1 MLERAR
7 EMFQLCDKEE
17 KGFITKRDM
26 QRLQNEL
33 PLTPEQLEAVFDSLD
48 QDNNGYLTPVEF
60 SMGLED
66 FFFTHHTPVHDW
78 SLPDVG
84 LLQYNTV
91 WASSWSGELDIG
103 DDGEEKHFCLMM
115 EQLGAAEIFEEYTP
129 LNKPHGP
136 LEVHEPHIQNHCSNF
151 LVNLCCYIHSAHL
164 EQITI
169 TLYLKNSCRRETDHD
184 KEVRCLYEEMEHQIK
199 TEKARLLCQDSL
211 KQNDRNQQLQ
221 SELRNKEQELE
232 AILSRQKWLE
242 SRLQGLNC
250 EQAETRVQ
258 NEQLRHLNE
267 NLQQQLEQSRGELQ
281 RAQHHLQL
289 LQEEAQWEQQKKSR
303 DVVKVSRNM
312 QREKESLLRQ
322 LELLR
327 NREMNKKLRDERDA
341 YEAWK
346 LKTTVPSSPVW
357 VFPSGSKL
365 GEYFDLRGIENTEM
379 EEKKDIVG
387 LTDCKQLLWLQT
399 CLFTVTTFRK
409 GCPGLGGPLWFGTQ
423 SILTHSQNQCAV
435 FWKSVIQYPAPH
447 CGEFLMFT
455 QKGLAQLIS
464 LVVPQRKVRLNPNAR
479 PVKEICFSFQDLK
492 PIHSSVDR
500 LFKVVFVG
508 NSGVGKTS
516 FIRRFC
522 NDKFLKA
529 VSTTVGMD
537 YQVRNLQVDET
548 RVALQ
553 LWDTAGQERFQS
565 ITKQYF
571 RKADGVLV
579 MYDVTV
585 ESSFTAVRNWME
597 SIQSDVDKEAVIFL
611 LGNKV
616 DTMEMKTQVL
626 KAEGE
631 KLAQGYNAVFYEC
644 SALSDYNV
652 TDSMIHLA
660 RLLTE
665 QEDKRI
671 QKAIK
676 LGQDSKKKGCCN

>member
-1 MLERAR
+1 MTPAKKPLLKRGSVIGKYLLEDSPIKRQYMSADLLSCASEEGTSEPKCQTSEGKKGR
-7 EMFQLCDKEE
+7 VPGSCDPMGNQTDGIQAAEDHGIGLAVKDPQVTEE
-17 KGFITKRDM
+17 EDDESFSDGS
-26 QRLQNEL
+26 L
-33 PLTPEQLEAVFDSLD
+33 PL
-48 QDNNGYLTPVEF
+48 
-60 SMGLED
+60 
-66 FFFTHHTPVHDW
+66 
-78 SLPDVG
+78 
-84 LLQYNTV
+84 
-91 WASSWSGELDIG
+91 
-103 DDGEEKHFCLMM
+103 
-115 EQLGAAEIFEEYTP
+115 
-129 LNKPHGP
+129 
-136 LEVHEPHIQNHCSNF
+136 
-151 LVNLCCYIHSAHL
+151 
-164 EQITI
+164 
-169 TLYLKNSCRRETDHD
+169 RRQSTGN
-184 KEVRCLYEEMEHQIK
+184 EM
-199 TEKARLLCQDSL
+199 A
-211 KQNDRNQQLQ
+211 
-221 SELRNKEQELE
+221 
-232 AILSRQKWLE
+232 
-242 SRLQGLNC
+242 
-250 EQAETRVQ
+250 
-258 NEQLRHLNE
+258 
-267 NLQQQLEQSRGELQ
+267 
-281 RAQHHLQL
+281 
-289 LQEEAQWEQQKKSR
+289 
-303 DVVKVSRNM
+303 
-312 QREKESLLRQ
+312 
-322 LELLR
+322 
-327 NREMNKKLRDERDA
+327 
-341 YEAWK
+341 
-346 LKTTVPSSPVW
+346 
-357 VFPSGSKL
+357 
-365 GEYFDLRGIENTEM
+365 
-379 EEKKDIVG
+379 
-387 LTDCKQLLWLQT
+387 
-399 CLFTVTTFRK
+399 
-409 GCPGLGGPLWFGTQ
+409 
-423 SILTHSQNQCAV
+423 
-435 FWKSVIQYPAPH
+435 
-447 CGEFLMFT
+447 
-455 QKGLAQLIS
+455 
-464 LVVPQRKVRLNPNAR
+464 
-479 PVKEICFSFQDLK
+479 DLK